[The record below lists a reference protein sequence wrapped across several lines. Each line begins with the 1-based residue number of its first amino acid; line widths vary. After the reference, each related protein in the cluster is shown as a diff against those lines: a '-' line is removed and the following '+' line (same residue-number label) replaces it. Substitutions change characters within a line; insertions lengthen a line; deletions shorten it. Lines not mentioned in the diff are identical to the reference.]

1 MALEQEKI
9 PAKEEEL
16 AAARAQL
23 EEKEAALAEVRRA
36 AVDEV
41 FGAFFAQFEGRGGFE
56 GEADLAKF
64 EAALYGDGKRVR
76 EAMEALE
83 GLHRRREALLAKMV
97 FPTAAE
103 GEEGA
108 AEEGRASGT
117 PATGTAIDSTLK
129 LWEDK
134 AEKERL
140 KVGRLEAELAAA
152 REALAAKQATL
163 EALRER
169 AQQAAEG
176 RRLAKAA
183 AKQAA
188 TELETA
194 YRRQT
199 DAQHALVA
207 ARKAVR
213 SRAKARYELFRSAY
227 VEAVQLPVDSQL
239 LAELFAEQE
248 EEEEDQD
255 VGPEDFEG
263 AADLQVDYGPI
274 AELLAEIATAAEED
288 GGPPASA
295 PPPPPTA
302 AAKRKKTKKNNQ
314 EVEKKARTRPEVKY
328 ALQTELKA
336 LEDELKKVTVSEE
349 VDLSEE

>member
-97 FPTAAE
+97 FPTAE
-103 GEEGA
+103 GEEA
-108 AEEGRASGT
+108 PEEGRASGT
-117 PATGTAIDSTLK
+117 PATGTAIDLTLK

-140 KVGRLEAELAAA
+140 KVVRLEAELAAA

-188 TELETA
+188 TELEAA

-199 DAQHALVA
+199 AAQHALVA

-263 AADLQVDYGPI
+263 AADLQVDYGSI
-274 AELLAEIATAAEED
+274 AELLAEIATAAEEE
-288 GGPPASA
+288 GGPPAPA

-314 EVEKKARTRPEVKY
+314 EVEKKARSRPEVKY
-328 ALQTELKA
+328 ALQAELKA

>member
-97 FPTAAE
+97 FPTAE
-103 GEEGA
+103 GEEA
-108 AEEGRASGT
+108 PEEGRASGT

-140 KVGRLEAELAAA
+140 KVGRLEANMAAA
-152 REALAAKQATL
+152 REALATKQATL

-188 TELETA
+188 TELEAA

-274 AELLAEIATAAEED
+274 AELLAEIATAAEEE
-288 GGPPASA
+288 GGPPAPA